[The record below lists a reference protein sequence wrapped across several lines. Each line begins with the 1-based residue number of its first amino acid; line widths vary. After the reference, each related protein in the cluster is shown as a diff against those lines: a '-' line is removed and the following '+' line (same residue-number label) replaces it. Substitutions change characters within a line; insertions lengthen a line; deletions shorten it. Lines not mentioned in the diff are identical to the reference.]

1 MTIEHCPTC
10 KRPAH
15 PTESD
20 EFGRCAE
27 CAPPSWYLTIEDGY
41 GDRGADAEDAELL
54 AVMHRVACARLR
66 DAHHQGYCADEMMR
80 LAREVNRAEAA
91 LELARGPAKD
101 ARWN

>member
-1 MTIEHCPTC
+1 MRRHCVEIEH
-10 KRPAH
+10 
-15 PTESD
+15 
-20 EFGRCAE
+20 
-27 CAPPSWYLTIEDGY
+27 
-41 GDRGADAEDAELL
+41 DAEDAELL

-91 LELARGPAKD
+91 LELARGPADD